1 MSEIYD
7 VIIIGAGP
15 AGLAAAIYASRA
27 GLKTLVIEKN
37 APGGNLAKM
46 KHLENYPGIPTL
58 PNPMELAMRMYN
70 QALKFGAK
78 IVYPEQALGL
88 DVSGVL
94 KIVKCRG
101 GEYRGYALIIATG
114 REMGGTTIKGE
125 GNLIGRGV
133 SYCATCDG
141 PLYKG
146 KTIALTGRGEEL
158 LNEMELLSNYAE
170 KLYVITENLDEK
182 IIEEASKHSNIELLR
197 GRVEELSGVENGI
210 SIKILR
216 DGESFEIKCAGI
228 FIVGRDEPKTE
239 IYRAAGIKLNDQGY
253 IAVNLN
259 QETNV
264 RGVYAA
270 GDVTGRGMQV
280 AIASGDGC
288 MAAIS
293 ASKYV
298 QALKKSM
305 GEVKFD
311 GKIFY
316 IELEE
321 GVRAYHRIEET
332 EDEIRMVS
340 TYTPPEYRGLGL
352 ASKIVDVAVN
362 YVKGRGK
369 RVIVECS
376 YVKSWMERNKD
387 KVAGLNIEYR
397 IKA

>member
-15 AGLAAAIYASRA
+15 AGLSAAICASRA

-46 KHLENYPGIPTL
+46 KSLENYPGIPTL
-58 PNPMELAMRMYN
+58 PNPMDLAMRMYN

-78 IVYPEQALGL
+78 IVYPEQVLGL
-88 DVSGVL
+88 EVKGAL
-94 KIVKCRG
+94 KIAKCKG

-114 REMGGTTIKGE
+114 REKGEATIKGE
-125 GNLIGRGV
+125 SELIGRGV
-133 SYCATCDG
+133 SYCAKCDG

-146 KTIALTGRGEEL
+146 KTIALTGRDEEIL
-158 LNEMELLSNYAE
+158 SEMELLSNYAE
-170 KLYVITENLDEK
+170 KLYVITETLNERL
-182 IIEEASKHSNIELLR
+182 IEESSKYSNVELLN
-197 GRVEELSGVENGI
+197 GRIEELSGIEDGI
-210 SIKILR
+210 SIKIVR
-216 DGESFEIKCAGI
+216 DNESFEIKCAGI
-228 FIVGRDEPKTE
+228 FIASREEPKTE

-259 QETNV
+259 QETNI

-280 AIASGDGC
+280 VIASGDGC

-293 ASKYV
+293 ALKYV
-298 QALKKSM
+298 QALKKRM
-305 GEVKFD
+305 NDIKFD

-321 GVRAYHRIEET
+321 GVKAYHRIEET
-332 EDEIRMVS
+332 EDEIRMIS

-362 YVKGRGK
+362 YVKSRGK
-369 RVIVECS
+369 KIVVECS
-376 YVKSWMERNKD
+376 YVKSWMEKNKD
-387 KVAGLNIEYR
+387 KISDLNIEYR

>member
-15 AGLAAAIYASRA
+15 AGLSAAICASRT

-46 KHLENYPGIPTL
+46 KSLENYPGIPTL
-58 PNPMELAMRMYN
+58 PNPMDLAMRMYN

-78 IVYPEQALGL
+78 IVYPEQVLGL
-88 DVSGVL
+88 EVKGAL
-94 KIVKCRG
+94 KIVKCKG

-114 REMGGTTIKGE
+114 REKGETTIKGE
-125 GNLIGRGV
+125 SELIGRGV
-133 SYCATCDG
+133 SYCAKCDG

-146 KTIALTGRGEEL
+146 KTIALTGRDEEIL
-158 LNEMELLSNYAE
+158 SEMELLSNYAE
-170 KLYVITENLDEK
+170 KLYVITETLNERV
-182 IIEEASKHSNIELLR
+182 IEESSKYSNVELLK
-197 GRVEELSGVENGI
+197 GRIEELSGIEDGI
-210 SIKILR
+210 SIKIVR
-216 DGESFEIKCAGI
+216 DNESFEIKCAGI
-228 FIVGRDEPKTE
+228 FIASREEPKTE

-259 QETNV
+259 QETNI

-293 ASKYV
+293 ALKYV

-305 GEVKFD
+305 NDIKFD

-321 GVRAYHRIEET
+321 GVKAYHRIEET
-332 EDEIRMVS
+332 EDEIRMIS

-352 ASKIVDVAVN
+352 ASKIIDVAVN
-362 YVKGRGK
+362 YVKNRGK
-369 RVIVECS
+369 KVVVECS
-376 YVKSWMERNKD
+376 YVKSWMEKNKD
-387 KVAGLNIEYR
+387 KISDLNIEYR

>member
-1 MSEIYD
+1 LSEIYD

-15 AGLAAAIYASRA
+15 AGLSAAICASRT

-46 KHLENYPGIPTL
+46 KSLENYPGIPTL
-58 PNPMELAMRMYN
+58 PNPMDLAMRMYN

-78 IVYPEQALGL
+78 IVYPEQVLGL
-88 DVSGVL
+88 EVKGAL
-94 KIVKCRG
+94 KIVKCKG

-114 REMGGTTIKGE
+114 REKGETTIKGE
-125 GNLIGRGV
+125 SELIGRGV
-133 SYCATCDG
+133 SYCAKCDG

-146 KTIALTGRGEEL
+146 KTIALTGRDEEIL
-158 LNEMELLSNYAE
+158 SEMELLSNYAE
-170 KLYVITENLDEK
+170 KLYVITETLNERV
-182 IIEEASKHSNIELLR
+182 IEESSKYSNVELLK
-197 GRVEELSGVENGI
+197 GRIEELSGIEDGI
-210 SIKILR
+210 SIKIVR
-216 DGESFEIKCAGI
+216 DNESFEIKCAGI
-228 FIVGRDEPKTE
+228 FIASREEPKTE

-259 QETNV
+259 QETNI

-293 ASKYV
+293 ALKYV

-305 GEVKFD
+305 NDIKFD

-321 GVRAYHRIEET
+321 GVKAYHRIEET
-332 EDEIRMVS
+332 EDEIRMIS

-352 ASKIVDVAVN
+352 ASKIIDVAVN
-362 YVKGRGK
+362 YVKNRGK
-369 RVIVECS
+369 KVVVECS
-376 YVKSWMERNKD
+376 YVKSWMEKNKD
-387 KVAGLNIEYR
+387 KISDLNIEYR